1 MYGIC
6 DENIAMR
13 ETQSDDARAFDLSDL
28 TNQIFRE
35 IFDFYFYR
43 IFCEAI
49 TNFGRLKGVPTTHTG
64 HSSPCGLYGHT

>member
-1 MYGIC
+1 MSLQRTRAIHRPVDFTDIHKAMYGIC

-35 IFDFYFYR
+35 IFDFM
-43 IFCEAI
+43 IF
-49 TNFGRLKGVPTTHTG
+49 L
-64 HSSPCGLYGHT
+64 